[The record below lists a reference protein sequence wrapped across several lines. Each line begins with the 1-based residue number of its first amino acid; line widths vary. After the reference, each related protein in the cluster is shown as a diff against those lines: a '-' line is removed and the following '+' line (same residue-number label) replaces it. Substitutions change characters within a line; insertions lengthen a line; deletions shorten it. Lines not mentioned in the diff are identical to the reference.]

1 MSGTSPGYAPK
12 IEGGILVIVTILS
25 SIYLKLKY
33 DEKKAAEEKYYN
45 QQKDRI
51 ELFMKYNVKGYKNT
65 HFTKIERNPMDG
77 YDISGYINNDKKL
90 SFSAGIRSTENFQF
104 NANIAYSDELDGKF
118 VKNTKTVSQIK
129 KEQEHKQD
137 EN

>member
-1 MSGTSPGYAPK
+1 
-12 IEGGILVIVTILS
+12 
-25 SIYLKLKY
+25 
-33 DEKKAAEEKYYN
+33 
-45 QQKDRI
+45 
-51 ELFMKYNVKGYKNT
+51 
-65 HFTKIERNPMDG
+65 MDG

-90 SFSAGIRSTENFQF
+90 SFSAGIRFTENFQF

>member
-1 MSGTSPGYAPK
+1 MK
-12 IEGGILVIVTILS
+12 IKTLVLLILVIVTILL
-25 SIYLKLKY
+25 SIYLKMKY

-77 YDISGYINNDKKL
+77 YDISGYVNSDKDK
-90 SFSAGIRSTENFQF
+90 SFTASIRSTEDFQF
-104 NANIAYSDELDGKF
+104 DGDITGSNNLEVLYHNNIKS
-118 VKNTKTVSQIK
+118 VSEIK
-129 KEQEHKQD
+129 KKQSNK
-137 EN
+137 EANKN

>member
-1 MSGTSPGYAPK
+1 MK
-12 IEGGILVIVTILS
+12 IKYTLIALLVITIIVFG
-25 SIYLKLKY
+25 IYFKIQY
-33 DEKKAAEEKYYN
+33 DNKKEAEEKYYN
-45 QQKDRI
+45 EQKERI
-51 ELFMKYNVKGYKNT
+51 TLYMKHNVKDYKT
-65 HFTKIERNPMDG
+65 IEFTEIKKNPMDG

-104 NANIAYSDELDGKF
+104 NSDIAYSDELDGKF

>member
-1 MSGTSPGYAPK
+1 MK
-12 IEGGILVIVTILS
+12 IKTLVLLILVIVTILL
-25 SIYLKLKY
+25 SIYLKMKY
-33 DEKKAAEEKYYN
+33 DEKKVAKEKYYN

-77 YDISGYINNDKKL
+77 YDISGYVNSDKDK
-90 SFSAGIRSTENFQF
+90 SFNAGIRSTEDFQF
-104 NANIAYSDELDGKF
+104 DGDITSSNNLEVLYHNNIKS
-118 VKNTKTVSQIK
+118 VSEIK
-129 KEQEHKQD
+129 KEEKNKQN

>member
-1 MSGTSPGYAPK
+1 MK
-12 IEGGILVIVTILS
+12 IKTLVLLILVIVTILL
-25 SIYLKLKY
+25 SIYLKMKY
-33 DEKKAAEEKYYN
+33 DEKKVAKEKYYN

>member
-1 MSGTSPGYAPK
+1 M
-12 IEGGILVIVTILS
+12 
-25 SIYLKLKY
+25 KY

-77 YDISGYINNDKKL
+77 YDISGYVNSDKDK
-90 SFSAGIRSTENFQF
+90 SFTVGIRSTEDFQF
-104 NANIAYSDELDGKF
+104 DGDITSSNNLEVLYHNNIKS
-118 VKNTKTVSQIK
+118 VSEIK
-129 KEQEHKQD
+129 KKQSNN
-137 EN
+137 EANKN

>member
-1 MSGTSPGYAPK
+1 MK
-12 IEGGILVIVTILS
+12 IKTLVLLILIIVTILL
-25 SIYLKLKY
+25 SIYLKMKY

-77 YDISGYINNDKKL
+77 YDISGYVNSDKDK
-90 SFSAGIRSTENFQF
+90 SFTAGIRSTEDLQF
-104 NANIAYSDELDGKF
+104 DGDITSSNNLEVLYHNNIKS
-118 VKNTKTVSQIK
+118 VSEIK
-129 KEQEHKQD
+129 KEQSKNEANK
-137 EN
+137 N

>member
-1 MSGTSPGYAPK
+1 MK
-12 IEGGILVIVTILS
+12 IKTLVLLILVIVTILL
-25 SIYLKLKY
+25 SIYLKMKY
-33 DEKKAAEEKYYN
+33 DEKKVAKEKYYN

-77 YDISGYINNDKKL
+77 YDISGYVNSDKDK
-90 SFSAGIRSTENFQF
+90 SFNAGIRSTEDFQF
-104 NANIAYSDELDGKF
+104 DGDITSSNNLEVLYHNNIKS
-118 VKNTKTVSQIK
+118 VSEIK
-129 KEQEHKQD
+129 KEQKNKQN

>member
-1 MSGTSPGYAPK
+1 M
-12 IEGGILVIVTILS
+12 
-25 SIYLKLKY
+25 
-33 DEKKAAEEKYYN
+33 
-45 QQKDRI
+45 
-51 ELFMKYNVKGYKNT
+51 
-65 HFTKIERNPMDG
+65 
-77 YDISGYINNDKKL
+77 

-104 NANIAYSDELDGKF
+104 NANIAYSDELDAKF